1 MPYNRGDIIEIVFE
15 LPYNESSK
23 PHPVIIISN
32 EDVYEQDGLYICVMI
47 THMESKDQYT
57 FEITDEMLV
66 KGGDGKFSQAR
77 CHLITNVSDDD
88 IISKHSRNSMK
99 LNFVERLVTRI
110 ETIALR

>member
-1 MPYNRGDIIEIVFE
+1 MPHNRGDIIEIIFE

-32 EDVYEQDGLYICVMI
+32 DDVYEQDGLYICVMI
-47 THMESKDQYT
+47 THMKSKDKYT

-66 KGGDGKFSQAR
+66 KVGDGKFSQAR

-88 IISKHSRNSMK
+88 IIPNGNRNSMK
-99 LNFVERLVTRI
+99 LNFIERLVTQI
-110 ETIALR
+110 ETITLR